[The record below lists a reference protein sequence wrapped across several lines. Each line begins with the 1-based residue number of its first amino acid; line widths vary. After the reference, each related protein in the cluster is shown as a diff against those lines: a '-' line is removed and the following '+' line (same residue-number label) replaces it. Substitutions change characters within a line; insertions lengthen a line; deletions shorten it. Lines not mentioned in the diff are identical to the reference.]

1 MWPCERSGR
10 GAVGMGGSA
19 GVAANESAQESW
31 SLPSREAR
39 HREVR
44 ARKIVH
50 TVLTVPGTAIWYC
63 IDSRACIYARGIIAT
78 FAWHLTDPGSY
89 TSLDLVP
96 VHNDTFVY

>member
-50 TVLTVPGTAIWYC
+50 TVLTVPGTRLYGTVLTREHVYM
-63 IDSRACIYARGIIAT
+63 RAV
-78 FAWHLTDPGSY
+78 
-89 TSLDLVP
+89 SLRLSLG
-96 VHNDTFVY
+96 T